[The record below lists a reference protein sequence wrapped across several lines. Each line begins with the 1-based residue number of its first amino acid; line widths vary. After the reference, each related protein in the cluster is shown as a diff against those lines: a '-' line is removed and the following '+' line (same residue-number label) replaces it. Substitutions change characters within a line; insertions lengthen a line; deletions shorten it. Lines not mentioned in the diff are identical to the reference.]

1 MATTESEIPAP
12 SPAEDPS
19 QGKVR
24 LKRFAALMIPAT
36 LAGGALVA
44 LTAQGVIAADLS
56 ISGIAFTVTA
66 DHLNGVGF
74 EQWGSLDA
82 TDPSDGNTNLSDTGG
97 QVTVVVSAIQ
107 TAKLY
112 NFCQSV
118 NLGAINLVL
127 RAGRDKNNPVVGSD
141 LVVDSD
147 ALSGDATF
155 SNLDVGRDAV
165 QLNDVPGIAAPKEL
179 AGDFG
184 QQAKTVDIYNLR
196 QDNYATT
203 AGSFS
208 LPGLSMS
215 FQSNG
220 C

>member
-1 MATTESEIPAP
+1 MATIESETPTP

-44 LTAQGVIAADLS
+44 LTAQGVLAAQFS

-66 DHLNGVGF
+66 DHLHGDGF
-74 EQWGSLDA
+74 EQWGAID
-82 TDPSDGNTNLSDTGG
+82 NTAPNSPNLTDTGG
-97 QVTVVVSAIQ
+97 QATVVVSAIGQ
-107 TAKLY
+107 AKLY

-127 RAGRDKNNPVVGSD
+127 RAGRGSTPVTGTD

-155 SNLDVGRDAV
+155 KSLEVGNDATT
-165 QLNDVPGIAAPKEL
+165 LNDVPGIAAPPEL
-179 AGDFG
+179 LGDFG
-184 QQAKTVDIYNLR
+184 QQAKTVDINNLR

-203 AGSFS
+203 AGAFS

>member
-1 MATTESEIPAP
+1 MATTESETPAP
-12 SPAEDPS
+12 SPAES
-19 QGKVR
+19 SEQGRVR

-66 DHLNGVGF
+66 NHLHGDGF
-74 EQWGSLDA
+74 EQWGALDH

-97 QVTVVVSAIQ
+97 QVTVVVTAIQ
-107 TAKLY
+107 HATLT

-155 SNLDVGRDAV
+155 TTLDVGRDAV
-165 QLNDVPGIAAPKEL
+165 QLKDVPGIAAPGDL

-184 QQAKTVDIYNLR
+184 QQAKSVDIDNLR

-203 AGSFS
+203 AGAFS

-215 FQSNG
+215 FQSDG

>member
-1 MATTESEIPAP
+1 
-12 SPAEDPS
+12 
-19 QGKVR
+19 
-24 LKRFAALMIPAT
+24 MIPAT

-44 LTAQGVIAADLS
+44 LTAQGVLAADFQ

-66 DHLNGVGF
+66 DHLHGDGF
-74 EQWGSLDA
+74 EQWGAIDN
-82 TDPSDGNTNLSDTGG
+82 TVDGSPNQTATGG

-107 TAKLY
+107 HATLT

-127 RAGRDKNNPVVGSD
+127 RAGRDPKHPVTGTD

-147 ALSGDATF
+147 ALSGDASFDT
-155 SNLDVGRDAV
+155 LQVGNDATK
-165 QLNDVPGIAAPKEL
+165 LNDVPGIAAPPEL
-179 AGDFG
+179 LGDFG
-184 QQAKTVDIYNLR
+184 QQAHSVDIDHLKQN
-196 QDNYATT
+196 NYATT
-203 AGSFS
+203 AGAFS

-215 FQSNG
+215 FDSNG

>member
-1 MATTESEIPAP
+1 MATTESETHAAP
-12 SPAEDPS
+12 GPAEDPS

-44 LTAQGVIAADLS
+44 LTAQGVLAAQFS

-66 DHLNGVGF
+66 DHLNGIGF
-74 EQWGSLDA
+74 EQWGAIDA
-82 TDPSDGNTNLSDTGG
+82 TDPTNGNTNLSDTGG
-97 QVTVVVSAIQ
+97 QATVVVSAIGQ
-107 TAKLY
+107 AKLY

-127 RAGRDKNNPVVGSD
+127 RAGRGSTPVTGTD

-155 SNLDVGRDAV
+155 DTLEVGGDAT

-184 QQAKTVDIYNLR
+184 QQAKKIDIYNLR

-203 AGSFS
+203 AGAFS

-215 FQSNG
+215 FQNNG

>member
-1 MATTESEIPAP
+1 MATTEPEIPTPDPTEDAP
-12 SPAEDPS
+12 
-19 QGKVR
+19 QGRVR

-44 LTAQGVIAADLS
+44 LTAQGVLAAQFS

-66 DHLNGVGF
+66 DHLHGDGF
-74 EQWGSLDA
+74 AQWGWIDS

-97 QVTVVVSAIQ
+97 QVTVVVSAIHHA
-107 TAKLY
+107 TLT

-127 RAGRDKNNPVVGSD
+127 RAGRGKTPVTGTD

-155 SNLDVGRDAV
+155 SNLEAGNDAALV
-165 QLNDVPGIAAPKEL
+165 TDVPGITGP
-179 AGDFG
+179 AGDFA
-184 QQAKTVDIYNLR
+184 QQAKTVDIDHLN

-208 LPGLSMS
+208 LPGRSMS

>member
-1 MATTESEIPAP
+1 MATTESETPVP
-12 SPAEDPS
+12 SPAEEDTS
-19 QGKVR
+19 QGHVR

-44 LTAQGVIAADLS
+44 LTAQGVLAAQFS

-66 DHLNGVGF
+66 DHLHGDSF
-74 EQWGSLDA
+74 EQWGWIDNTADGSPNL
-82 TDPSDGNTNLSDTGG
+82 TDQGG
-97 QVTVVVSAIQ
+97 QATVVVSAIHKA
-107 TAKLY
+107 TLT

-127 RAGRDKNNPVVGSD
+127 RAGRGSTPVTGTD
-141 LVVDSD
+141 LVVDSS
-147 ALSGDATF
+147 ALSGDANFT
-155 SNLDVGRDAV
+155 SLEAGNDAST
-165 QLNDVPGIAAPKEL
+165 LSDVPGITGPL
-179 AGDFG
+179 GDFG
-184 QQAKTVDIYNLR
+184 QQAKGVDIDHLH
-196 QDNYATT
+196 QTNYATT

-215 FQSNG
+215 FDSNG

>member
-1 MATTESEIPAP
+1 MATTESETPAP
-12 SPAEDPS
+12 DPAEEAT
-19 QGKVR
+19 QGRVR

-44 LTAQGVIAADLS
+44 LTAQGVLAADLS

-66 DHLNGVGF
+66 DHLHGDGF
-74 EQWGSLDA
+74 EQWGWIDA
-82 TDPSDGNTNLSDTGG
+82 TDPTDGNTNLSDTGG
-97 QVTVVVSAIQ
+97 QVTVVVSAIH

-127 RAGRDKNNPVVGSD
+127 RAGRGSTPVTGTD

-147 ALSGDATF
+147 ALSGDASF
-155 SNLDVGRDAV
+155 STLEVGNDASTMK
-165 QLNDVPGIAAPKEL
+165 DVPGIAGPV
-179 AGDFG
+179 GDFG
-184 QQAKTVDIYNLR
+184 QQAKTVDIDNLR

-203 AGSFS
+203 AGAFS

>member
-1 MATTESEIPAP
+1 MATETETPTP
-12 SPAEDPS
+12 NPAEVEP
-19 QGKVR
+19 QGRVR

-44 LTAQGVIAADLS
+44 LTAQGVLAAQFS

-74 EQWGSLDA
+74 EQWGAIDA
-82 TDPSDGNTNLSDTGG
+82 TDPSNGNPNLSDTGG
-97 QVTVVVSAIQ
+97 QVTVVVSAIH

-127 RAGRDKNNPVVGSD
+127 RAGRDVNHPVTGTD

-147 ALSGDATF
+147 SLSGDASFGT
-155 SNLDVGRDAV
+155 LEVGGDAT

-184 QQAKTVDIYNLR
+184 QQAKTVDIYNLK
-196 QDNYATT
+196 QNNYATT
-203 AGSFS
+203 AGAFS

-215 FQSNG
+215 FQSDG

>member
-1 MATTESEIPAP
+1 MATTESETPAP

-44 LTAQGVIAADLS
+44 LTAQGVLAAQFS

-66 DHLNGVGF
+66 DHLHGDGF
-74 EQWGSLDA
+74 EQWGAID
-82 TDPSDGNTNLSDTGG
+82 NTAPNSPNLTDTGG
-97 QVTVVVSAIQ
+97 QATVVVSAIGQ
-107 TAKLY
+107 AKLY

-127 RAGRDKNNPVVGSD
+127 RAGRGSTPVTGTD

-155 SNLDVGRDAV
+155 KSLEVGNDATT
-165 QLNDVPGIAAPKEL
+165 LNDVPGIAAPPEL
-179 AGDFG
+179 LGDFG
-184 QQAKTVDIYNLR
+184 QQAKTVDINNLR

-203 AGSFS
+203 AGAFS

>member
-1 MATTESEIPAP
+1 MATTEPEIPTP
-12 SPAEDPS
+12 DPTEYAS
-19 QGKVR
+19 QGRVR

-44 LTAQGVIAADLS
+44 LTAQGVLAAQFS

-66 DHLNGVGF
+66 DHLHGDGF
-74 EQWGSLDA
+74 EQWGAID
-82 TDPSDGNTNLSDTGG
+82 NTAPNSPNLTDTGG
-97 QVTVVVSAIQ
+97 QVTVVVSAIHHA
-107 TAKLY
+107 TLS

-127 RAGRDKNNPVVGSD
+127 RAGRGSTPVTGTD

-147 ALSGDATF
+147 SLSGDATF
-155 SNLDVGRDAV
+155 NTLEVGNDATT
-165 QLNDVPGIAAPKEL
+165 LNDVPGIAAPPEL
-179 AGDFG
+179 LGDFG
-184 QQAKTVDIYNLR
+184 QQAKTVDIDHLN